1 MIIAIF
7 GNIYH
12 NDIGLY
18 LAKTLDYLSNKDSV
32 YFVIENKL
40 ADILPD
46 RFLRKV
52 LKFVSHFDDD
62 FEANFAISIGGD
74 GSFLRAAQFV
84 AIKNIPIIGINIG
97 RLGFLAETDTD
108 NMFANF
114 DEILKGNF
122 SIEKRTLLQV
132 STNSNMQL
140 DSSLALNEV
149 AITKQDE
156 SAMLYVATFINGK
169 KVHIYHADGLLI
181 STPTGSTAYS
191 LSLGAPIIVPQ
202 TEVFLLTPIAPHS
215 LTVRPMLIPD
225 TWQIDLEISSRNH
238 KFMLSVDGRSI
249 VFNDDVRLSLMK
261 SEHCVS
267 LIKLENH
274 SFFNTLTQK
283 LFWGLDGRTID

>member
-1 MIIAIF
+1 MTIAIF

-18 LAKTLDYLSNKDSV
+18 LAKTLDYLSKKDSV

-52 LKFVSHFDDD
+52 LKFVSHFDDE
-62 FEANFAISIGGD
+62 FEADFAISIGGD

-108 NMFANF
+108 NMFTNL

-122 SIEKRTLLQV
+122 SVEKRTLLQV
-132 STNSNMQL
+132 SASSNIQL

-202 TEVFLLTPIAPHS
+202 TEAFLLTPIAPHS

-238 KFMLSVDGRSI
+238 KFMLSIDGRSI
-249 VFNDDVRLSLMK
+249 VFNDDVRVSLMK